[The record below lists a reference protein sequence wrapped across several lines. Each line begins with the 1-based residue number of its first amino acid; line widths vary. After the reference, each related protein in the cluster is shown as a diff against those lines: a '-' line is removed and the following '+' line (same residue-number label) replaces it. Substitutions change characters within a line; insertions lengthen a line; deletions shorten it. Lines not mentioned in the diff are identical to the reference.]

1 MFKGKEL
8 GTLTTNRLL
17 QLGEGVGF
25 DANYRYSSI
34 EFPEERKSARFSH
47 SLDDWIPIDADLTIY
62 TSTKLRVAT
71 AVCIEH
77 EGIHFAMLTFMF
89 VTQYL
94 FCPPKKR
101 QSNINWEILRI

>member
-1 MFKGKEL
+1 MPTIDIPPLNSQKRG
-8 GTLTTNRLL
+8 NL
-17 QLGEGVGF
+17 QDF
-25 DANYRYSSI
+25 R
-34 EFPEERKSARFSH
+34 H

-71 AVCIEH
+71 VVCIEH
-77 EGIHFAMLTFMF
+77 EGIRFVMLTFMF
-89 VTQYL
+89 VTQYF

>member
-34 EFPEERKSARFSH
+34 EFQKRGNLQDFRH

-62 TSTKLRVAT
+62 ASTKLLHSLLRLR
-71 AVCIEH
+71 
-77 EGIHFAMLTFMF
+77 FA
-89 VTQYL
+89 
-94 FCPPKKR
+94 
-101 QSNINWEILRI
+101 SNTKELIL